1 MMRYIDLPNTS
12 EVAVISPDS
21 LELSKSKELVA
32 GIVDHNFC
40 ELLECKILSEGDELV
55 IFNIQPQVNQAP
67 ENDIRYTERIAILI
81 EKNDSGIPYVFALRE
96 DFPLVSH
103 LNAMPFEKPRSLC
116 LYEIPYEDLKID
128 WRAISFIE
136 RIREWLEL
144 TADGSLHQSD
154 QPLEPLL
161 NNLVGH
167 LILPEKIDN
176 GDSLN
181 IILTNTYN
189 NKNTLVATEKIAQKA
204 NPNAVKFKIFC
215 HVTPEFE
222 HGVIR
227 SSPTTLLGL
236 QHLLKDLKINF
247 IEDVLKPEF
256 NKLLAKR
263 ECHDLNPIFLV
274 IVPKK
279 RDYESTDLTYER
291 IAFVS
296 YKSIKEISLAIN
308 LWDEA
313 EEMLAPVFPSQ
324 VFDDEKIKDFAIGA
338 LATYTYFS
346 KSAAALYNDVDIEES
361 EVKIALIGGGALGS
375 QLFAN
380 LTRMGFGSWFIL
392 DDDVLLPHNLARHS
406 LNGGAIGYSK
416 SAALSVTANEIVNDS
431 KHSNSLQD
439 NYLHPIDPKL
449 IGNKLSEAEII
460 LDVSASLPVARKLA
474 YDKFHSKRVS
484 IFLNPSGSSLVILAE
499 SDDRNVLLDCIEMQ
513 YYRFLLREKKLEY
526 HLINEGTIR
535 YGNSCRDISGRMRQH
550 NIAILAGIGSKAIV
564 DIKKQ
569 NASSITIWESTD
581 IGSVEVFSSDV
592 YEVAKV
598 KTESWNVVIDHQI
611 LDEIFE
617 KRKSMLP
624 KETGGVLLGSY
635 DMSRKIIYIVETILS
650 PSDSKEYPNA
660 YYRGIDGVPEKVAK
674 IHEITAGNVSY
685 IGEWHSHPDGASL
698 NRSDDDDNLFKWL
711 ENHMQPIGRP
721 PLMLIAGDKGNF
733 KIYTD

>member
-1 MMRYIDLPNTS
+1 MIRYIDLPNTT
-12 EVAVISPDS
+12 EAAVVSPDS
-21 LELSKSKELVA
+21 LELSKSKELVTCL
-32 GIVDHNFC
+32 VDHSFC

-55 IFNIQPQVNQAP
+55 IFNIQPQVSQAP
-67 ENDIRYTERIAILI
+67 VYDIRYTERIAILI
-81 EKNDSGIPYVFALRE
+81 EKNDSGIPYVFALRD
-96 DFPLVSH
+96 DFPHVSH

-116 LYEIPYEDLKID
+116 LYEIPYDDLKID

-154 QPLEPLL
+154 QPLEPFL
-161 NNLVGH
+161 NNLAGR

-181 IILTNTYN
+181 IVLTNTYN
-189 NKNTLVATEKIAQKA
+189 NKNTLVATKEDVQKA
-204 NPNAVKFKIFC
+204 NPNVVKFKIFC

-227 SSPTTLLGL
+227 TSPTTLLGL
-236 QHLLKDLKINF
+236 QNLLKDLEINF
-247 IEDVLKPEF
+247 IEDVLKPQF
-256 NKLLAKR
+256 NGLLAKR
-263 ECHDLNPIFLV
+263 EFHDLSPIFLI

-279 RDYESTDLTYER
+279 RDGESTDLTYER

-296 YKSIKEISLAIN
+296 YKSIKEISLAIS
-308 LWDEA
+308 LWGEA
-313 EEMLAPVFPSQ
+313 EEMLAPIFPQ
-324 VFDDEKIKDFAIGA
+324 QAFEDEKIQNFAIGA
-338 LATYTYFS
+338 LATYTHFS
-346 KSAAALYNDVDIEES
+346 KSAAAQYNDIDLEES
-361 EVKIALIGGGALGS
+361 KVKIVLIGGGALGS

-392 DDDVLLPHNLARHS
+392 DDDVLLPHNLARHA

-416 SAALSVTANEIVNDS
+416 SVALSITANEILNNPE
-431 KHSNSLQD
+431 HSNYLQD
-439 NYLHPIDPKL
+439 NYLHPIDHKS
-449 IGNKLSEAEII
+449 IDDKLSEAEII

-474 YDKFHSKRVS
+474 YDKFHSRRVS

-499 SDDRNVLLDCIEMQ
+499 SYERNVLLDCIEMQ
-513 YYRFLLREKKLEY
+513 YYRFLLRERKLED
-526 HLINEGTIR
+526 HLISDGTIR

-550 NIAILAGIGSKAIV
+550 NIAMLAGIGSKAIV
-564 DIKKQ
+564 DLKKQ
-569 NASSITIWESTD
+569 NTSAITIWESTD
-581 IGSVEVFSSDV
+581 IGGVEVFSS
-592 YEVAKV
+592 EVFEVEKV

-611 LDEIFE
+611 LSEIFE
-617 KRKSMLP
+617 KRRSMLP
-624 KETGGVLLGSY
+624 KETGGILLGSY

-660 YYRGIDGVPEKVAK
+660 YYRGIDGVPERVAR

-698 NRSDDDDNLFKWL
+698 NRSADDDHLFEWIK
-711 ENHMQPIGRP
+711 NHMQPIGRP
-721 PLMLIAGDKGNF
+721 PLMLIAGGQGNF
-733 KIYTD
+733 KVYTD